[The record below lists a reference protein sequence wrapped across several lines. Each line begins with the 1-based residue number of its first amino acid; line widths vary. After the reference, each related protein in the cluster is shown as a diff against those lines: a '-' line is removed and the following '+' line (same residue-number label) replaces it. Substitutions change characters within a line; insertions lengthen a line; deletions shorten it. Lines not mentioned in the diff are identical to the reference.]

1 MSMKRHSKSCMRKK
15 HSNLSPWHSLM
26 GLAPIDLLIG
36 LAVRAE
42 AALDP
47 LDEPEGEASLLA
59 SGSVALFGH
68 YTTNIGIQQN
78 LPGAGGSKFSM
89 MGTKKAPDEKKL
101 TRGIEK
107 SK

>member
-1 MSMKRHSKSCMRKK
+1 
-15 HSNLSPWHSLM
+15 M
-26 GLAPIDLLIG
+26 GLAPIDPLIG

-47 LDEPEGEASLLA
+47 LDEPEGGAAPLV
-59 SGSVALFGH
+59 SGPAALFGD

-89 MGTKKAPDEKKL
+89 MGTKKAPDEKEL